1 MTLENIARATRALLE
16 AIGIACLFASPW
28 IIYFMD
34 MKP

>member
-1 MTLENIARATRALLE
+1 MRRYLRELLE
-16 AIGIACLFASPW
+16 ALGVACLFASPF